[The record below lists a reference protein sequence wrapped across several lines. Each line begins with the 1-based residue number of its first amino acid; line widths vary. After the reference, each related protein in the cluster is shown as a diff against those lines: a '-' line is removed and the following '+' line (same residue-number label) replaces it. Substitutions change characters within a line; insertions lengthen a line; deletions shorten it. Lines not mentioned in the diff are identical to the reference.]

1 MNCMSKYSGGK
12 ISTLNEQYGKKLHE
26 MLEYTVSGKKPTDPD
41 NDINNLDKLV
51 TGVKSKSEVTKSYMR
66 QWEREIALQREAAAE
81 ARAEAMAETKKEAA
95 ITIIRFTRELNA
107 DDSLIR
113 ARLKED
119 LSLTDEIIDNLFKL
133 VDSEDKILS

>member
-1 MNCMSKYSGGK
+1 MSKYSGGK

-26 MLEYTVSGKKPTDPD
+26 MLEYMVSGKKPTDPD

-81 ARAEAMAETKKEAA
+81 AVAETKKEDA
-95 ITIIRFTRELNA
+95 IAMIRFTRELNA
-107 DDSLIR
+107 DDNLIR

-119 LSLTDEIIDNLFKL
+119 LELTDEIIDDLFKK
-133 VDSEDKILS
+133 VDSSDNILAKL

>member
-1 MNCMSKYSGGK
+1 
-12 ISTLNEQYGKKLHE
+12 
-26 MLEYTVSGKKPTDPD
+26 
-41 NDINNLDKLV
+41 
-51 TGVKSKSEVTKSYMR
+51 MR

-107 DDSLIR
+107 DDNLIR

>member
-26 MLEYTVSGKKPTDPD
+26 MLEYMVSGKKPTDPD

-81 ARAEAMAETKKEAA
+81 AVAETKKEDA
-95 ITIIRFTRELNA
+95 IAMIRFTRELNA
-107 DDSLIR
+107 DDNLIR

-119 LSLTDEIIDNLFKL
+119 LELTDEIIDDLFKK
-133 VDSEDKILS
+133 VDSSDNILAKL